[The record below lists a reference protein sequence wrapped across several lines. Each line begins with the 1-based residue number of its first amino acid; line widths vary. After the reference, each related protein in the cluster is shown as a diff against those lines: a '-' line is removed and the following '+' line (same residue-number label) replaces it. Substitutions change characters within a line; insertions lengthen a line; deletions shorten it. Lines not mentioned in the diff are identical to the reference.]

1 MEYIEN
7 YLYTL
12 VNNYHQY
19 DDCRKALILHRLY
32 ISFEKTF
39 ENFLRKNSLYL
50 PEKPGRFHKDLVFK
64 ICDYLNLSSEIHIT
78 LDDLRRFRHVFA
90 NNYSIIHFDE
100 ERLDSIYSRIETNFE
115 ELIAIVNE
123 VNYVRG

>member
-12 VNNYHQY
+12 LSHYHQY
-19 DDCRKALILHRLY
+19 DDCRKALILHRVY

-39 ENFLRKNSLYL
+39 ENFIRENSLRL
-50 PEKPGRFHKDLVFK
+50 PERPGRFHKDLVDK
-64 ICDYLNLSSEIHIT
+64 IYDYLNLSSDIHII

-90 NNYSIIHFDE
+90 NNYSVIHFDE
-100 ERLDSIYSRIETNFE
+100 EKLDNIYALIEFNFE
-115 ELIAIVNE
+115 ELIAIVKE
-123 VNYVRG
+123 VGHVQD